1 VKPAKPIY
9 VEITIKGSLDEIWR
23 LTQTPELHARWDL
36 RFTEIRYL
44 PRPGFDEPQQFL
56 YATRIGAGLKIE
68 GRGESIGSRTGDSG
82 ERASSL
88 KFWSD
93 DRKSLISE
101 GSGYWK
107 YIPVSGG
114 VRFLTLY
121 DYRVR
126 FGVLGEL
133 GDRFVFRPVMGW
145 ATAWS
150 FDRLRL
156 WVESGLPADAALRS
170 AAAYF
175 LARTAVAFVW
185 FWHGLVPKL
194 LFRHPDEAIML
205 TDAGASAITARLGVS
220 IAGMVE
226 IALALWVLLAWR
238 SLLPMVVTIGLMF
251 TALIGVGLFSPR
263 MIGLPF
269 NPVTLNLL
277 VISLAAVACAARR
290 FTPSASRCRR
300 KWAS

>member
-1 VKPAKPIY
+1 MKSAKPIY
-9 VEITIKGSLDEIWR
+9 VEITIEGSIDEIWR

-44 PRPGFDEPQQFL
+44 PRTSLDEPQQFL
-56 YATRIGAGLKIE
+56 YTTRIGAGFKIE
-68 GRGESIGSRTGDSG
+68 GHGETIGVRTSDLG

-93 DRKSLISE
+93 DGKSLITE

-126 FGVLGEL
+126 FGVLGEW
-133 GDRFVFRPVMGW
+133 GDRIVFRPMMGW

-156 WVESGLPADAALRS
+156 WVESGIPAEAALRS

-175 LARTAVAFVW
+175 FSRISVAFVW
-185 FWHGLVPKL
+185 LWHGLVPKL

-220 IAGMVE
+220 IAGMLE
-226 IALALWVLLAWR
+226 IALAFWVLLAWR
-238 SLLPMVVTIGLMF
+238 SLLPMVVTILLMLA
-251 TALIGVGLFSPR
+251 ALIGVALFSPR
-263 MIGLPF
+263 MMVMPF

-277 VISLAAVACAARR
+277 VISLAAVACALRR
-290 FTPSASRCRR
+290 FAPSASRCQR
-300 KWAS
+300 KRAS

>member
-1 VKPAKPIY
+1 MTSAKPIY
-9 VEITIKGSLDEIWR
+9 VEITIEGSLDEIWH

-44 PRPGFDEPQQFL
+44 ARVDFNVPQRFL
-56 YATRIGAGLKIE
+56 YATRIGLGLKIE
-68 GRGESIGSRTGDSG
+68 GQGETIDTRTSETG

-93 DRKSLISE
+93 DCKSLICK

-107 YIPVSGG
+107 YIPVSSS

-156 WVESGLPADAALRS
+156 WVESGIPPEAALRS

-175 LARTAVAFVW
+175 LSRISVAFVW

-194 LFRHPDEAIML
+194 LFHHPDEGIML
-205 TDAGASAITARLGVS
+205 TDAGASDIAARYGVS

-238 SLLPMVVTIGLMF
+238 SLLPMFVTILLMLAAF
-251 TALIGVGLFSPR
+251 VGVALFSPR
-263 MIGLPF
+263 MIAMPF
-269 NPVTLNLL
+269 NP
-277 VISLAAVACAARR
+277 
-290 FTPSASRCRR
+290 
-300 KWAS
+300 